1 MEESVLSGVVNFILS
16 LTTQF
21 PKLTAI
27 LAVAYLVGVAI
38 KIVREAVEKFVIES
52 PSKSDDLKLEEIKQ
66 NKAVKAV
73 LFLADL
79 LIRLKV
85 K

>member
-1 MEESVLSGVVNFILS
+1 MEQSVIEGIINFILNVAG
-16 LTTQF
+16 QN
-21 PKLTAI
+21 PKITAI

-38 KIVREAVEKFVIES
+38 KIVREAVEKFVLES
-52 PSKSDDLKLEEIKQ
+52 PSKDDDLKLEEIKQ
-66 NKAVKAV
+66 NKVVKAV

-79 LIRLKV
+79 LIRFKV

>member
-1 MEESVLSGVVNFILS
+1 MEQVLEGIINFVLD
-16 LTTQF
+16 LAGQN
-21 PKLTAI
+21 PKITAI
-27 LAVAYLVGVAI
+27 LAVAYLIGVAI
-38 KIVREAVEKFVIES
+38 KIVREAAEKFVLES
-52 PSKSDDLKLEEIKQ
+52 PSKSDDIKLEEIKQ
-66 NKAVKAV
+66 NKVVKAI